1 VKTSTLISLLAF
13 SSLLTPPLAGQATP
27 APVEEREPAYVR
39 RFSLGGRLSFPVLRS
54 LPERELIRNE
64 PVGPAEIK
72 STLEAKSRLAGGG
85 VALQI
90 ALTERL
96 ALSLDLFR
104 RKIGYRNYTE
114 TRTGTDKPET
124 TWDERTLSSSA
135 EQTRANVWEFPV
147 LGRYYT
153 KDRHNYG
160 PRGFFEG
167 GLSIRRAGGVITFT
181 QSGGECCIQIPA
193 ALAHRYVT
201 GVVGGAGLQVMDDF
215 GVKVIPEVRYTR
227 WFSRNFDT
235 PPAQTARHQ
244 LEILLGITF

>member
-1 VKTSTLISLLAF
+1 VTTSTLISLLAF

-39 RFSLGGRLSFPVLRS
+39 RFSLGGRLSVLALS
-54 LPERELIRNE
+54 SMPEKELIRTE
-64 PVGPAEIK
+64 PVGPAEITSQLESK
-72 STLEAKSRLAGGG
+72 SLRAGGG
-85 VALQI
+85 IALQV

-96 ALSLDLFR
+96 ALSVDMFR
-104 RKIGYRNYTE
+104 RRIGYRNYIE
-114 TRTGTDKPET
+114 TRTGVDSPST

-135 EQTRANVWEFPV
+135 EQTRANLWEFPV

-181 QSGGECCIQIPA
+181 ERGGECCIQIPA

-227 WFSRNFDT
+227 WFSRNFDS
-235 PPAQTARHQ
+235 PPAQSARHQ